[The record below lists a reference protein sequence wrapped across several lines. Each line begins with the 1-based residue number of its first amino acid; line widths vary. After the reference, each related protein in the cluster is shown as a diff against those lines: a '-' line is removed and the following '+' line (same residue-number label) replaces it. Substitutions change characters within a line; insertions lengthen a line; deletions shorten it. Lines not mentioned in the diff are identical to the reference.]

1 MIRAMRRAAKSVI
14 HPTLAPFA
22 TRAFRAR
29 AASCRTLDDALD
41 LAYEFDF
48 GRIRVNPVQ
57 VRSEIATFL
66 DRLAALSPRT
76 ILEVGTANGGTLFLF
91 TRVAAPDALLISID
105 LPAGHPV
112 GTYPPWMTGLYRSF
126 ARDRQEIA
134 LVRRDSLDPA
144 TVGVVKERLAG
155 QPVDFLFIDGDHSE
169 RSVRSDHALYSPLVR
184 PGGMI
189 AFHDIVPGPNSG
201 GVPKLWSELKEGS
214 RRSEEIVEN
223 WKQGGY
229 GIGTIT

>member
-1 MIRAMRRAAKSVI
+1 MIRAMRRAAKSAI
-14 HPTLAPFA
+14 HPLLAPLA
-22 TRAFRAR
+22 TRTFRAR
-29 AASCRTLDDALD
+29 ANSCRTLDDALD

-57 VRSEIATFL
+57 VRSEIARFL
-66 DRLAALSPRT
+66 DRLAALAPRT

-105 LPAGHPV
+105 LPAGHPA
-112 GTYPPWMTGLYRSF
+112 GTYPSWMAGLYRSF
-126 ARDRQEIA
+126 ARERQEIA

-144 TVGVVKERLAG
+144 TVDLVKGRLG
-155 QPVDFLFIDGDHSE
+155 GRPVDFLFIDGDHSE
-169 RSVRSDHALYSPLVR
+169 RSVRSDYALYSPLVR
-184 PGGMI
+184 PGGMV

-201 GVPKLWSELKEGS
+201 GVPKLWGELKGDG
-214 RRSEEIVEN
+214 RRPEEIVEN

-229 GIGTIT
+229 GIGTIS